1 MNDGSHYWITYKPH
15 IGPGMG
21 VRAYIRWL
29 GQIDTWGNSIY
40 LQRCEDGC
48 ILIRVAKGYLYPGEY
63 HAVLEALTKLVKDY
77 DTMRAIQSVLDIG
90 PWPTC
95 RKNIAAQKRISARP
109 AISGSVTTNHDGTG
123 QPVPYMSAAGEKRKQ
138 ECTLFTTRMAEK

>member
-77 DTMRAIQSVLDIG
+77 DTMRAIQSARYRAVADLSKEHCGPKEDTCQTCGLRIG
-90 PWPTC
+90 DYESRWYGPAGAVHAGC
-95 RKNIAAQKRISARP
+95 LRKGEAGVYP
-109 AISGSVTTNHDGTG
+109 LYYTDG
-123 QPVPYMSAAGEKRKQ
+123 
-138 ECTLFTTRMAEK
+138 